1 MAEFFRQ
8 IPEDALTP
16 DTIVKNI
23 THESPDQVIHIAKHV
38 SQLIRADKI
47 NPEKVLSQS
56 FDQLDQSTDTAEQI
70 NVLLFLVCLE
80 GKPSLWEGTTE
91 FLNELKEKH
100 GFTGDFSRPFQRFIS
115 QRLRILTEPR
125 TTKGTEDIEDT
136 KKVLELLEQNRD
148 FFDDL
153 LVLQEFFTKDVSP
166 IMPLNATWNPE
177 LTERFRVKNAAG
189 LWYIYTHNLRFEYVE
204 LMQKNLSSEWTG
216 FNRFA
221 QESWETLKEKVNTE
235 GNLVDIGSSI
245 GITAVEIAQA
255 LDMHGTIILL
265 DYYNPYRDTS
275 ALRVVDYADPQRR
288 LIPLSEAVAR
298 MEALR
303 GGREIIQ
310 LFGVDVGKP
319 LAGDIQ
325 RYIQNASL
333 VHLGNI
339 LPYIPGDKLYFT
351 IANALEATSEHRGI
365 LRIHNDETLP
375 TDSLFTSLTLQ
386 KNGNRVMVLRDLVKG
401 GFSA

>member
-1 MAEFFRQ
+1 MTEFFRQ

-23 THESPDQVIHIAKHV
+23 THKSPDHVIHIAKYV

-47 NPEKVLSQS
+47 NPESVLNQS
-56 FDQLDQSTDTAEQI
+56 FNQLDQSTDTAEQI
-70 NVLLFLVCLE
+70 NTLLFLICLE

-100 GFTGDFSRPFQRFIS
+100 GFTGEFSRPFQRFIS
-115 QRLRILTEPR
+115 QRLRILTEPKTAKR
-125 TTKGTEDIEDT
+125 VEDVEDT
-136 KKVLELLEQNRD
+136 KKVLELLKQNRD

-153 LVLQEFFTKDVSP
+153 LVLQEFFINNVSP

-177 LTERFRVKNAAG
+177 LTERFRVKNAEG
-189 LWYIYTHNLRFEYVE
+189 LWYIYSHNLRSEYVE
-204 LMQKNLSSEWTG
+204 LMQKSLSSEWTG

-221 QESWETLKEKVNTE
+221 QESWETLIEKVNAQ

-265 DYYNPYRDTS
+265 DYYNPYRNTS
-275 ALRVVDYADPQRR
+275 ALRIIDYANPQRH
-288 LIPLSEAVAR
+288 LIPLREAAAR

-325 RYIQNASL
+325 RYIHNASL

-339 LPYIPGDKLYFT
+339 LPYIPGDKLCLT
-351 IANALEATSEHRGI
+351 ITNALEATSEHGGI

-375 TDSLFTSLTLQ
+375 TDSLLTSLTLQ
-386 KNGNRVMVLRDLVKG
+386 KNGNRVMVIRDLVKG